1 METSFIN
8 SIDAYHY
15 VFCIL
20 FHFLKSPNFDPL
32 KLISQPTVVMTC
44 SPERLQDIAPRR

>member
-8 SIDAYHY
+8 SIDPYHY
-15 VFCIL
+15 VFCAL
-20 FHFLKSPNFDPL
+20 FHFLKSPSLDPL

-44 SPERLQDIAPRR
+44 SPERLQDIASQR